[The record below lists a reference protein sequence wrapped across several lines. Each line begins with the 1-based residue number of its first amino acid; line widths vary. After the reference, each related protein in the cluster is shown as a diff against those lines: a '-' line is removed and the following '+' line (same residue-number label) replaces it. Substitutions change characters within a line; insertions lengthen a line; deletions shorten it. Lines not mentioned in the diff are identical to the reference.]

1 MERAFCL
8 LTESGLPSQLLIEAI
23 NCANY
28 LRSRTAIATLDVT
41 LYEARNKRPPE
52 LGHLKRFGQVGLYQ
66 IRKIGGVNWEK
77 GKERVERGR
86 LVGYEG
92 DYIFRIVMLNGNVQ
106 RYSNI
111 KWIEQTKRPAPDDLP
126 RGQLFPA
133 TAIKHLVPRQ
143 GDSIMARQKMP
154 RIGELEDDSSDQ
166 ITNFLKTIPLPLNAR
181 TEQQAS
187 LQPIKP
193 SGEQR
198 LLQISGPNI
207 VEHQQSS
214 PETLTPD
221 TEPGD
226 PLNLDEHTG
235 LRELTPASGDDSN
248 NIYQDNIFPGHPELA
263 ESGSPEPLVLLSKA
277 RPVDIHEP
285 KTYKAAMAD

>member
-1 MERAFCL
+1 M
-8 LTESGLPSQLLIEAI
+8 S
-23 NCANY
+23 
-28 LRSRTAIATLDVT
+28 
-41 LYEARNKRPPE
+41 
-52 LGHLKRFGQVGLYQ
+52 
-66 IRKIGGVNWEK
+66 
-77 GKERVERGR
+77 
-86 LVGYEG
+86 
-92 DYIFRIVMLNGNVQ
+92 NGNVQ

-133 TAIKHLVPRQ
+133 TAIKHSVPRQ
-143 GDSIMARQKMP
+143 GDSVMARQKMP
-154 RIGELEDDSSDQ
+154 RIEELEDDSSDQ
-166 ITNFLKTIPLPLNAR
+166 ITDFLKTIPLPSNPRA
-181 TEQQAS
+181 EQQAS
-187 LQPIKP
+187 LQPTKP

-226 PLNLDEHTG
+226 LLDLDEHAS
-235 LRELTPASGDDSN
+235 LRDLTPASKDDSN

-263 ESGSPEPLVLLSKA
+263 ESVGSPKPLALLSKA
-277 RPVDIHEP
+277 RPVDVHEP